1 VAVNQRGQIYMSQ
14 YHEKVPFIFT
24 LEGKE
29 RWKKVLRFYFLQTFS
44 VYTA

>member
-1 VAVNQRGQIYMSQ
+1 MKQASFQKRKKARRLVAVNQRGQIYLSQ

-29 RWKKVLRFYFLQTFS
+29 R
-44 VYTA
+44 